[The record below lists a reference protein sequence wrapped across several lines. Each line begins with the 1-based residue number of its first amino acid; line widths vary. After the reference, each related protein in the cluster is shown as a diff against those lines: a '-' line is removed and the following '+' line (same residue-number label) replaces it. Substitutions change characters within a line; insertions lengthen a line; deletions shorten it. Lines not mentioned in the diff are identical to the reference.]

1 MDLHT
6 PPPPY
11 WHELERFLLEDARRE
26 LAAGG
31 FPLPVLA
38 AAVDDEVVALG
49 VLRPCDDTGPVPAL
63 VEVLALLLPLG
74 VNRVALRFSGRA
86 WSTLDP
92 IPPVSDDVD
101 LRARVIVLVRAD
113 GLDRPCAI
121 ATQLHECRPE
131 PTAPEHALGPA
142 IVTEDAQPVAPL
154 LEALGILLDRRDEL
168 VGDASGSAL
177 VAQLGRV
184 LLLGHQLTLSPEL
197 TERLTDASVDRPAP
211 QRTRPTSP

>member
-6 PPPPY
+6 APPGC
-11 WHELERFLLEDARRE
+11 WHELEDFLLDDARRE
-26 LAAGG
+26 LAAGSC
-31 FPLPVLA
+31 PLPVLA

-49 VLRPCDDTGPVPAL
+49 VLRPCEDTGPVPAL

-92 IPPVSDDVD
+92 IPPVSNDVD
-101 LRARVIVLVRAD
+101 LRARVVVLVQAD
-113 GLDRPCAI
+113 GTQRPCSI
-121 ATQLHECRPE
+121 ATRLHECRSVPSSQGL
-131 PTAPEHALGPA
+131 TLGPA
-142 IVTEDAQPVAPL
+142 LATDEEPPVAPL
-154 LEALGILLDRRDEL
+154 LDALGILLDRRDEL
-168 VGDASGSAL
+168 EGDVSGPAL

-197 TERLTDASVDRPAP
+197 TARLTDASLDPFPP
-211 QRTRPTSP
+211 QRPRSPSP